1 MSFAFIAILVSA
13 FTPIPYKVFTIAAGF
28 WQVGLFPLIVASII
42 GRSAR
47 FFLIAAL
54 FYFFGP
60 KIKHFIDKYF
70 NLLTIVFFILL
81 IGGFIAIKYLI

>member
-1 MSFAFIAILVSA
+1 LTSA

-28 WQVGLFPLIVASII
+28 WQVGLIPLIAASII

-47 FFLIAAL
+47 FFLVATL

-60 KIKHFIDKYF
+60 RIKEFIDKYF
-70 NLLTIVFFILL
+70 SMLTIIFIILL
-81 IGGFIAIKYLI
+81 IGGFILIKYAI